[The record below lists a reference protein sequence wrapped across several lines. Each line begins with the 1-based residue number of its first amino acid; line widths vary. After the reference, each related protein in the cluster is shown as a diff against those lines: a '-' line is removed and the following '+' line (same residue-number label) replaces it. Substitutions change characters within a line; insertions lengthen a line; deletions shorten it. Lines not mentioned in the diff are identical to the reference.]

1 MAFKA
6 ELCRTWVEE
15 RTGGADRYLTH
26 VVTQTRTPQKVGH
39 PGLTSS
45 FAFSG
50 ADLIR
55 ERAAQL
61 GLAEEDKVGLLQETT
76 FVALS
81 QQRVF
86 YGTRSSFRN
95 RPKDLLH
102 EAPASEFAVH
112 WVDDDI
118 GSGNR
123 FRHLLS
129 DFGQGAWRTDRIGL
143 TALGRDMGAST
154 NIEEFFSVLGDRAQQ
169 IPAA

>member
-61 GLAEEDKVGLLQETT
+61 GLAEEDKVGLL
-76 FVALS
+76 
-81 QQRVF
+81 
-86 YGTRSSFRN
+86 
-95 RPKDLLH
+95 H

-154 NIEEFFSVLGDRAQQ
+154 NTEEFFSVLGDRAQQ